1 MQFYS
6 QGFLFQNIS
15 RNSWILFHVSRITSN
30 VGNMKN
36 YLKLPTQHANGVLIN
51 DQRFK
56 KHFSIRNSKIV
67 ALEGIIFYD
76 LAIRIFGF

>member
-1 MQFYS
+1 M
-6 QGFLFQNIS
+6 
-15 RNSWILFHVSRITSN
+15 
-30 VGNMKN
+30 GNMKN
-36 YLKLPTQHANGVLIN
+36 YLKLPTQHADAALIK